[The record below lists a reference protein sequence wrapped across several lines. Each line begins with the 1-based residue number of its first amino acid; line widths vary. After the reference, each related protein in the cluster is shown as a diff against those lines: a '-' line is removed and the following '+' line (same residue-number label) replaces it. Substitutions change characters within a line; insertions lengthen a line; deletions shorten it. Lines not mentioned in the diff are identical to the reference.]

1 MTPPQPRNQLDG
13 IGYRA
18 DLEETA
24 LQRLGELD
32 VPGCRKALGDLAARL
47 DVSEADGGATLV
59 IQLLM
64 DVLQRVNQRI
74 HAPESD
80 REEYLAWRVS
90 TFERFADCRT
100 AEEARRRFL
109 PALNSLLVV
118 LQPDRSRHRVV
129 SRAMAFIETHHGN
142 RLSLSLVARSLAVSP
157 SYLSRAFR
165 RDTGATLPSY
175 VQRVRIERAV
185 PLVAEDRHSLSEIA
199 YRVGFQTYRDF
210 YRNFVRW
217 QRVSPRQLRARL
229 ARGEA
234 GTVGLS

>member
-1 MTPPQPRNQLDG
+1 MTLPQPSGFLER

-18 DLEETA
+18 DLEEA
-24 LQRLGELD
+24 GLRRLGELD
-32 VPGCRKALGDLAARL
+32 VAGCRKALGDLAARL
-47 DVSEADGGATLV
+47 DVSQIGGGPTLV
-59 IQLLM
+59 IQLLT

-74 HAPESD
+74 HAPDAD

-90 TFERFADCRT
+90 TFERFADCRS
-100 AEEARRRFL
+100 AEEAQRRFL

-129 SRAMAFIETHHGN
+129 SRAMAFIETHHAG
-142 RLSLSLVARSLAVSP
+142 RLSLSLVARNLAVSP

-165 RDTGATLPSY
+165 RDTGATLTSY

-185 PLVAEDRHSLSEIA
+185 PLIAEDRHSLSEIA

-217 QRVSPRQLRARL
+217 QHESPRQLRARITRHES
-229 ARGEA
+229 AI
-234 GTVGLS
+234 GLS

>member
-1 MTPPQPRNQLDG
+1 MTPPQPKSLLER

-24 LQRLGELD
+24 LQRLAELD

-47 DVSEADGGATLV
+47 DVSEDAILV

-74 HAPESD
+74 HAPETD

-165 RDTGATLPSY
+165 RDTGATLTSY

-229 ARGEA
+229 ARGESGA
-234 GTVGLS
+234 VGLS